1 MRFNSQSK
9 GLIHQV
15 VYTEVDKYYFFPER
29 LRIAEIMDF
38 SVGSKLLRPDAECSI
53 SAIQAAL
60 EKVVF
65 VNISIY
71 YLLGKIFFFLKD
83 RLS

>member
-1 MRFNSQSK
+1 M
-9 GLIHQV
+9 LL
-15 VYTEVDKYYFFPER
+15 FPER

-38 SVGSKLLRPDAECSI
+38 SVGWKPLRPDAECSI

-65 VNISIY
+65 VNYSIY
-71 YLLGKIFFFLKD
+71 Y
-83 RLS
+83 